1 MEKEISITKNENIE
15 IFISLL
21 PLIMTTIFF
30 IVVFYFGIKLYKKVN
45 KCFENNITFAL
56 PLEY

>member
-45 KCFENNITFAL
+45 KCLDKYLNS
-56 PLEY
+56 